1 VTSQV
6 REPDS
11 DVSRSSSEVGQDI
24 KVKIS
29 PSYLKVTIANIVCPG
44 YGAWISGSKIRG
56 AVIFFV
62 LMSFLAVYVI
72 NVSGSMQANTNKL
85 RSAMISG
92 NQKKIE
98 TAYRGLIDDLAK
110 DNNLELFF
118 YGYLLSMIDSLCLV
132 YNRKNGSG

>member
-56 AVIFFV
+56 ANFFFMSLKGYPYRAHRIFRIFGQCFPFV
-62 LMSFLAVYVI
+62 Y
-72 NVSGSMQANTNKL
+72 
-85 RSAMISG
+85 
-92 NQKKIE
+92 
-98 TAYRGLIDDLAK
+98 
-110 DNNLELFF
+110 
-118 YGYLLSMIDSLCLV
+118 DS
-132 YNRKNGSG
+132 S

>member
-1 VTSQV
+1 MTSQV

-11 DVSRSSSEVGQDI
+11 DVSRSSSEDGQDI
-24 KVKIS
+24 KEKIP

-44 YGAWISGSKIRG
+44 YGAWFAGSKIRG

-98 TAYRGLIDDLAK
+98 TAYRGLIDDLTK